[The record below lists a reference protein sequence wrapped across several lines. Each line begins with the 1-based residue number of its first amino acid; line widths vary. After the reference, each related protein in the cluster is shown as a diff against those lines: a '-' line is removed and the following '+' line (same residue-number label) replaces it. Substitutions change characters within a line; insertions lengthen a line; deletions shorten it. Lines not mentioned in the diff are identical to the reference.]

1 MSVNNNFPPAS
12 PDNSDDDAAAE
23 RKRQNKELLEAMND
37 PAIISAI
44 QLVDKT
50 ANGDLIG
57 SPAEY
62 FVGGVSSL
70 VEMAGNHQGE
80 LPDDASDFTKDLWQ
94 GNPQLRQLCEESARY
109 DSLSDDEKKAFDDKV
124 NAYWKV
130 THRLSDALD
139 QGVTFDE
146 VEPGNAT
153 ADSGTPEAD
162 ADSGAPEADNAAQE
176 QTPEEIQLKNIEDYQ
191 AAVKR
196 YTDLLKT
203 KMGLD
208 AELRSLRGEIAIAAD
223 GDDVSAQTQRN
234 AELEAQIPRLNG
246 EILKARNETLSRGL
260 LLNAVYGNWGGAP
273 NTAGADNENSQTPEQ
288 DPAAEHFAKYNS
300 AMAEYAELKADAE
313 TKAKG
318 FGINFKLFGRNIS
331 RQSGREKREPA
342 LIEAENNLKASA
354 INYIKAR
361 VEKKKQNGEYDGTE
375 DEINQK
381 MSDEAFDL
389 IRGLLDDN
397 VRKAT
402 NDVLAE
408 RQKSRNRL
416 DKVLAGLGRFFNGGG
431 KWSRRFRNGVPGFVA
446 GLGISLSHSMW
457 PVSTLASIVAS
468 SALRRGSRL
477 AATDENL
484 KRHQDEQGNAKG
496 TVSDEEYA
504 TYRRSGESRQDLSK
518 GMEYL
523 AGLMLAASK
532 KNSYDD
538 SDKASKEA
546 RKNVTAFGVGAA
558 LGAVAGISFN
568 ILNSDVSATQNT
580 NGKGAGGDLN
590 KTPPNGAGKQIGT
603 GDIGGGG
610 APLQPPDFSTY
621 SNQYPWNWA
630 ANTFGIENATP
641 RLQEL
646 AAAAAQD
653 GHTVEWIGS
662 GTGQWLKIDGV
673 SDTVS
678 VISKLNKYV

>member
-23 RKRQNKELLEAMND
+23 RKRQNKELLEAVND
-37 PAIISAI
+37 PAVNAAVN
-44 QLVDKT
+44 LVDNT
-50 ANGDLIG
+50 ANGGLVG
-57 SPAEY
+57 GPAED

-70 VEMAGNHQGE
+70 VEMAGNHQDE
-80 LPDDASDFTKDLWQ
+80 LPDDASDLTKGLWQ

-109 DSLSDDEKKAFDDKV
+109 DSLSDDEKKAFDDKI
-124 NAYWKV
+124 NDYWKV
-130 THRLSDALD
+130 MHRLSDALD

-146 VEPGNAT
+146 VEPDNAT

-162 ADSGAPEADNAAQE
+162 AASGTPEADNAAQE

-288 DPAAEHFAKYNS
+288 DTVAEHFAKYNS

-318 FGINFKLFGRNIS
+318 FGINFKLFGHNIS

-361 VEKKKQNGEYDGTE
+361 VEKKKQNGEYEGTE

-389 IRGLLDDN
+389 MRGLLDNN

-402 NDVLAE
+402 NDVLTE
-408 RQKSRNRL
+408 RQEKRKFG
-416 DKVLAGLGRFFNGGG
+416 KVLAYVGSYLNDGG
-431 KWSRRFRNGVPGFVA
+431 KWSRRFKNGVPGFA
-446 GLGISLSHSMW
+446 IGLGLS
-457 PVSTLASIVAS
+457 LASLGWPISTAVSAVAVG
-468 SALRRGSRL
+468 AVRRSSRL
-477 AATDENL
+477 AAIDENL
-484 KRHQDEQGNAKG
+484 KAHQDEQGNAKG

-662 GTGQWLKIDGV
+662 GTGQRLKIDGV